1 MSKDKGITLS
11 PKHGVNPTLIRCFW
25 CGGDMGVALLGKLK
39 GDAEAPRETVLN
51 LEPCDKCKALF
62 AKGVHAIE
70 VSEDGSRFNGNA
82 TFGIKGEDGALH
94 WPTGRYAVLKAE
106 AVKGGKPGGK
116 VLVDRFVMDK
126 ILGPDTKPTKKGT
139 K

>member
-1 MSKDKGITLS
+1 MSKSDKGIRFS
-11 PKHGVNPTLIRCFW
+11 PKHGVNPTILKCFW
-25 CGGDMGVALLGKLK
+25 CEGDIGVALLGRLK

-51 LEPCDKCKALF
+51 LEPCDKCKAMF
-62 AKGVHAIE
+62 AKGVQAIE
-70 VSEDGSRFNGNA
+70 VSDDGSRFHGNEV
-82 TFGIKGEDGALH
+82 FGIKGEDGKVH

-116 VLVDRFVMDK
+116 ILVDRTVMDR
-126 ILGPDTKPTKKGT
+126 ILGVGGSGT